1 MITTRN
7 GLVPSAIR
15 STERIG
21 TTSTPSRRSTR
32 RPSGQSSSRSA
43 GWRSSMIRN
52 RPTPL
57 TRIATAMPA
66 AAARIMSALVSGQ
79 ERQPDDAGGQ
89 ALQRRDP
96 ALGGLA
102 APDRLG
108 LDDLGGG
115 AGGNADERAADQRG
129 EDDDRRR
136 CRVPAARPEL
146 DDDALRRGRCGDERN
161 RHRQRTSRAPR
172 PRRTPRAPSPRTA
185 TSGIPIATR
194 VPRDGSATP
203 GAGRRRASWP
213 RPRRAAAG
221 LVTLSS
227 SNASHVR
234 ADIPRSGEAGREN
247 LVYRRF
253 LEANRRRRRRSG
265 ARA

>member
-1 MITTRN
+1 M
-7 GLVPSAIR
+7 PSAIR

-21 TTSTPSRRSTR
+21 TTSTASRRSTR

-57 TRIATAMPA
+57 TRIATAIPA
-66 AAARIMSALVSGQ
+66 AAARIMSVLSPGNRASA
-79 ERQPDDAGGQ
+79 DDAGDET
-89 ALQRRDP
+89 LERRDP
-96 ALGGLA
+96 TLGGLA

-108 LDDLGGG
+108 LDDLGGD
-115 AGGNADERAADQRG
+115 AGGNADERAADQRR
-129 EDDDRRR
+129 ENDDRRR

-146 DDDALRRGRCGDERN
+146 DDDALRGGRREDERN
-161 RHRQRTSRAPR
+161 RHRQRRLERWRLRR
-172 PRRTPRAPSPRTA
+172 PPRAPSRLTA

-203 GAGRRRASWP
+203 GAGRRRTSWP

-221 LVTLSS
+221 LVTLHS
-227 SNASHVR
+227 SNVSDVR
-234 ADIPRSGEAGREN
+234 RRYPPIQGKAVSREPR
-247 LVYRRF
+247 LRR
-253 LEANRRRRRRSG
+253 LGLSRRRRPRSG